1 MELSETFGE
10 VVFRTC
16 LGGNYLRNKA
26 CREHSGYYL
35 ITGKNAV
42 IKFNLCKRFTG
53 TVTPMFF
60 LFLENMKVQ
69 GVKLIKCFNLY
80 RRLNNAIFFLDYRDT
95 FISALFI
102 TSFFTLY
109 YNAFFWWLT
118 YVKVVNFEKLKQGFE
133 WQRKWIG
140 EIFIINDNPFFFWA
154 DQF

>member
-1 MELSETFGE
+1 M
-10 VVFRTC
+10 
-16 LGGNYLRNKA
+16 
-26 CREHSGYYL
+26 

-42 IKFNLCKRFTG
+42 IKFHLCKRFTG

-102 TSFFTLY
+102 TPFSLY
-109 YNAFFWWLT
+109 TTTPFSGDLRSGDLRRWLIL
-118 YVKVVNFEKLKQGFE
+118 KSLNKGLNDSGNGLEKYL
-133 WQRKWIG
+133 
-140 EIFIINDNPFFFWA
+140 
-154 DQF
+154 